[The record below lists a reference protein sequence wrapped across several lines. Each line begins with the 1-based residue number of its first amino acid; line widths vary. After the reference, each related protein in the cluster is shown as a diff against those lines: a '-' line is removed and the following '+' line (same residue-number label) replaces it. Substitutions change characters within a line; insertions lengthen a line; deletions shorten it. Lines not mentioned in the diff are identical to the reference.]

1 MVSNIPFGSYKP
13 EWTDYL
19 KTYSSIFGGIPE
31 KWPYHLPSIRNFT
44 NFPSNGKY
52 PRSSSHTSMPLS
64 SFFFQL
70 PAWKTTGSLLFL
82 FWVTVDRE
90 YAREES
96 GEAARAEAW
105 AKKNCPLPSLLLFT
119 ITLHNSTCSLR
130 VRVALRQFWGKKDD
144 RLWSTGVPIMLWEI
158 FSLTVLNY
166 TSLRSLRIKQL

>member
-105 AKKNCPLPSLLLFT
+105 AKKIALCPLSSFLPLLCIIL
-119 ITLHNSTCSLR
+119 L
-130 VRVALRQFWGKKDD
+130 VRSGCAW
-144 RLWSTGVPIMLWEI
+144 LWDSSEERRTTACGPPA
-158 FSLTVLNY
+158 F
-166 TSLRSLRIKQL
+166 QLCFERFFH